1 MFLSIMFFLSISSHR
16 ETNFSLIFC
25 HLRHGCT
32 CGSGEMVKDWAN
44 MTSHYRLIIFGFI
57 LCSFPLRP
65 VNVCVGSEGDH
76 ERETFKDRKKKTER
90 GILGNSKRESACL
103 EQLPKTRALGEGGS
117 CKLGAEQ
124 ELGSPPHS
132 CILGQP
138 DSTSLYSSSTAKDF
152 HLQLWL
158 FLQPNKKQFC
168 LFWEYGAW
176 KTRRALENV
185 LGSECNW
192 WVPSSIVVQQTGKM
206 YQGILTLP
214 QGRRLLNA

>member
-1 MFLSIMFFLSISSHR
+1 MECWQSSETRRGNDDDDDDDETDYPPVDSLVLFIPPDSEPMFQPVAVYYDMFLPPLFFLSISSHR

-65 VNVCVGSEGDH
+65 VNVCSEGDH

-117 CKLGAEQ
+117 CKPGAEQ
-124 ELGSPPHS
+124 ELGRPPHS

-152 HLQLWL
+152 HLQL
-158 FLQPNKKQFC
+158 
-168 LFWEYGAW
+168 
-176 KTRRALENV
+176 
-185 LGSECNW
+185 
-192 WVPSSIVVQQTGKM
+192 
-206 YQGILTLP
+206 
-214 QGRRLLNA
+214 

>member
-65 VNVCVGSEGDH
+65 VNVCVGSEGDR

-158 FLQPNKKQFC
+158 FLQPNKKHNFACSGNMGLEKQEE
-168 LFWEYGAW
+168 LW
-176 KTRRALENV
+176 KMCWDLSVIDEFLPPLWSSK
-185 LGSECNW
+185 LGRCIREF
-192 WVPSSIVVQQTGKM
+192 
-206 YQGILTLP
+206 
-214 QGRRLLNA
+214 